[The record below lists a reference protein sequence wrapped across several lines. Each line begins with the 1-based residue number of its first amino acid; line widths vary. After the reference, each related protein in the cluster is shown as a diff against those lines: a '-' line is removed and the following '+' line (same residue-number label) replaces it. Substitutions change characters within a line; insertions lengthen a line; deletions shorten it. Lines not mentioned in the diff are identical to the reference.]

1 MTLVRRPVLGLI
13 ASGLKDRLQKVGLLL
28 LTKK

>member
-1 MTLVRRPVLGLI
+1 MEIQLPGMLGLI
-13 ASGLKDRLQKVGLLL
+13 ASGLKDRLRNAGQLL

>member
-1 MTLVRRPVLGLI
+1 VLGLI
-13 ASGLKDRLQKVGLLL
+13 ASGLKDRLRNAGQLL

>member
-1 MTLVRRPVLGLI
+1 LPGLLGMI
-13 ASGLKDRLQKVGLLL
+13 AGGLSDRLRKAGQLL